1 MNGPGRRGRYAAG
14 WWDGRCV
21 LLSPSCVSRSRACSG
36 RALRLGVARSGG
48 DEAKWSSTRL
58 AAQSELLD
66 EHAVALHVLL
76 AEVAELPTSP
86 ADELEQPATR
96 VVVVR
101 VLTEM
106 VRESPDALGQE
117 RDLDLGG
124 AGVSLV
130 GLVFVDD
137 LLPTFRGDERGDAS
151 WSCSCC
157 LLPPTHSAP
166 GSSLDR
172 AVVAA
177 PWFGGPAR
185 ARAVRP
191 RDHASTGCDGGQ
203 PWMSRRS
210 QPTPS
215 SGGACGQASGRAR
228 CAARRRGGP
237 ARRVGRVSRRA
248 PGSRGA
254 AATRPRR
261 ARPCRR

>member
-1 MNGPGRRGRYAAG
+1 MSFSLPRAFRGAHARA
-14 WWDGRCV
+14 
-21 LLSPSCVSRSRACSG
+21 RACAPDGCRAVG
-36 RALRLGVARSGG
+36 R
-48 DEAKWSSTRL
+48 DEAKWSSARL

-76 AEVAELPTSP
+76 AEVAELPTP
-86 ADELEQPATR
+86 AADELQQPATR

-106 VRESPDALGQE
+106 VREPPDALGQE
-117 RDLDLGG
+117 RNLDLGG

-172 AVVAA
+172 AVAAA

-185 ARAVRP
+185 VRAVRP
-191 RDHASTGCDGGQ
+191 RDHASTAFDGGQ
-203 PWMSRRS
+203 PSML
-210 QPTPS
+210 
-215 SGGACGQASGRAR
+215 RAH
-228 CAARRRGGP
+228 P
-237 ARRVGRVSRRA
+237 V
-248 PGSRGA
+248 PL
-254 AATRPRR
+254 
-261 ARPCRR
+261 